1 MVVATHTNL
10 DEVTFLIS
18 KRPFCFIGSFSN
30 DDSEVNEIFEKAI
43 SLGKQNNKS
52 ARVSRFFVH
61 FFAVTARLRRENT

>member
-43 SLGKQNNKS
+43 SLDKQNNKS
-52 ARVSRFFVH
+52 ARVSRFFCTFLCRH
-61 FFAVTARLRRENT
+61 CKATT